1 MANRAGRVLVV
12 DDEPRMAEGC
22 KRVLEPAGY
31 EVVTADSGER
41 ALELAAP
48 GAFDLALIDLKMP
61 GMSGLDLLRRLREM
75 DATLVCIMVTAYAT
89 LETAVEATKHGAYD
103 YLAKPFTPDELE
115 SAAGK
120 ALALRRLSAEAERL
134 REEAERNL
142 LLVAD
147 ERSRT
152 RTIIQSMADGVMVTN
167 REQQLV
173 LYNPTLLR
181 LLGVKDELP
190 ALGEPPAPTL
200 FPPELLAWMQAAA
213 ENGAA
218 TRVTRELPGG
228 PPNLAAS
235 IAVVRDQ
242 AGEQLGA
249 VAVLQDITEL
259 KSLQQ
264 AMADFVS
271 LVAHELRAP
280 LGAIAQ
286 YLDVLRSGI
295 TSDQPE
301 KQQHILTR
309 CRQRTASLSQLVS
322 DLLEFS
328 RTQAL
333 TPADRTF
340 KELDLTEVVQEAAEF
355 MAGEAAHRG
364 VTVSLD
370 LAPALPPVA
379 ADRDEIGRLLTN
391 LMSNAIKYNREGG
404 SVTVATVE
412 RSGYVAI
419 EVTDT
424 GVGIAESALPRLGE
438 AFFRVKSRETD
449 RVTGTGLGLSICKQI
464 IEAHHGHLEVESK
477 PGEGS
482 VFRVLLPKAG
492 SEGDPPTAGLA
503 SPGREG
509 REARAG

>member
-1 MANRAGRVLVV
+1 MTSHAGRVIVV

-31 EVVTADSGER
+31 EVVTADCGER
-41 ALELAAP
+41 ALELASP

-61 GMSGLDLLRRLREM
+61 GMSGLDLLRRLREI
-75 DATLVCIMVTAYAT
+75 DPSLVCIMVTAYAT

-120 ALALRRLSAEAERL
+120 ALALRRLSVEAERL

-152 RTIIQSMADGVMVTN
+152 RTIIESMADGVMVTN

-173 LYNPTLLR
+173 LWNPALLR
-181 LLGVKDELP
+181 LLGIKDELP
-190 ALGEPPAPTL
+190 ALGEPPSPRL
-200 FPPELLAWMQAAA
+200 FPAELLAWMQAAPA
-213 ENGAA
+213 NEAA

-228 PPNLAAS
+228 PSHLAAS
-235 IAVVRDQ
+235 IAVIRDQ
-242 AGEQLGA
+242 AGEQLGV

-264 AMADFVS
+264 AMGDFVS

-301 KQQHILTR
+301 KEQHILTR
-309 CRQRTASLSQLVS
+309 CRERTASLSQLVS

-328 RTQAL
+328 RTQAV
-333 TPADRTF
+333 TPRDRTF
-340 KELDLTEVVQEAAEF
+340 TDLDLTEVVRETAEF
-355 MAGEAAHRG
+355 MAGEAAHCG
-364 VTVSLD
+364 VSIDLD

-379 ADRDEIGRLLTN
+379 ADRDEMARLLTN

-404 SVTVATVE
+404 SVTVSTGA

-419 EVTDT
+419 EVADT

-438 AFFRVKSRETD
+438 AFFRVKSPQTA

-464 IEAHHGHLEVESK
+464 VEAHHGHLEIESK
-477 PGEGS
+477 IGEGS
-482 VFRVLLPKAG
+482 LFRVLLPKAG
-492 SEGDPPTAGLA
+492 AEGHRVAAATA
-503 SPGREG
+503 PRDRE
-509 REARAG
+509 R